1 MSPRPGIDV
10 EIKGP
15 LFKKGAKIT
24 RDAMEDAVQELMEL
38 GEDRLSDL
46 LRPGPAGVF
55 LSAAKARPG
64 RASQGH
70 YSRNVSG
77 KRQGLTARIDDGGKV
92 EYGPWL
98 EGTSSRNQTTRFP
111 GYHSFRT
118 VGQELEKKSDD
129 VLEKHIGKA
138 ARRMRGG

>member
-10 EIKGP
+10 EISGP

-24 RDAMEDAVQELMEL
+24 RDAMEDATQELMEL
-38 GEDRLSDL
+38 GEDRLDRG

-70 YSRNVSG
+70 YRRNVSG

-92 EYGPWL
+92 VYGPWL
-98 EGTSSRNQTTRFP
+98 EFGGRGFK
-111 GYHSFRT
+111 GYAAFRR
-118 VGQELEKKSDD
+118 VGQWLEKKSDD
-129 VLEKHIGKA
+129 VLEKHIRKA
-138 ARRMRGG
+138 VQRMKGQ